1 MKARDGDRVN
11 QEEMTRFFARY
22 QGAVLR
28 YFRTAVRNQDV
39 AEDLTQDFAL
49 KFIRGGFQAAHPEGG
64 RFRDFLRVALANQL
78 RDHHRRQQHRRNE
91 NEYSERLVE
100 QVVEN
105 EPAENFDINWRDELL
120 AQTWSDLEL
129 HQQSTM
135 QKYYTA
141 LRLKAESE
149 GVVGSELVR
158 LFSDRSGTATTETA
172 FRKLLQRA
180 RRQFGELLLKN
191 VAETLAVPTR
201 DELMRE
207 LADLKLLVYCN
218 DLLSAD

>member
-1 MKARDGDRVN
+1 MKARDGDHVN
-11 QEEMTRFFARY
+11 QEEMTRFFSRY

-28 YFRTAVRNQDV
+28 FFRTAVRNQDV

-49 KFIRGGFQAAHPEGG
+49 KFIRGGFQAVHPEGG

-78 RDHHRRQQHRRNE
+78 RDHYRQQLRRRDRDK
-91 NEYSERLVE
+91 YSQQLVE

-105 EPAENFDINWRDELL
+105 EPAEDFDTNWRDELL
-120 AQTWSDLEL
+120 AQTWSDLER
-129 HQQSTM
+129 HQQSTG

-141 LRLKAESE
+141 LRLKAESN
-149 GVVGSELVR
+149 GVVGSDLVR
-158 LFSDRSGTATTETA
+158 LFSDRSSTATTETA

-207 LADLKLLVYCN
+207 LADLKLLIYCK